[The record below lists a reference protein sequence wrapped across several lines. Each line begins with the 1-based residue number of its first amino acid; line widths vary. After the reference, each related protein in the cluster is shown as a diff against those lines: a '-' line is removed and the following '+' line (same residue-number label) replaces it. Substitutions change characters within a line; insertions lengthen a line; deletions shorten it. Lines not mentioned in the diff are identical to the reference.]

1 MPRRRK
7 SAPRASG
14 ASPRAPGPREHT
26 YQLDQV
32 GTGLQEG
39 LEELHGL
46 LAAPLTDAAGQGTTP
61 VVVTGPIGTT
71 ALGRTWYRFV
81 ETTHGRLVSGRS
93 YLRAGAVQSL
103 QVHRGIITAEVQ
115 GTRRY
120 GVKIAIA
127 LPAGPQLTELRA
139 RLGAGLTLRGAAL
152 HEVILGPLAALLP
165 APRHIV
171 PFCQCLDS
179 APFCKHVCAALYG
192 IGVRLDSEPEL
203 LLVLRGLAAEE
214 PSAAARPTLTPLAP
228 EKLLHGDLGA
238 LFGIELLAS
247 PAADPPAATAS
258 STPPSTS
265 SSTTSSIPPSTS
277 SSIPPS
283 TTSSIPPST
292 ASSTPPSTPSPASS
306 PTPSSTSESPNAAP
320 ALIPDPEVVLDAAAE
335 FVLDAELSRGPAEIR
350 RDYLRELGIPTPTI
364 DAWLR
369 EGVLRRTGRH
379 GVYERTPE
387 AVRRI
392 AAHLA
397 T

>member
-7 SAPRASG
+7 NAPRASG
-14 ASPRAPGPREHT
+14 APPRAHDPRIREPT
-26 YQLDQV
+26 YQLDPV

-46 LAAPLTDAAGQGTTP
+46 LAAPLTDAAGQGTAP
-61 VVVTGPIGTT
+61 VVVTGPIGTS
-71 ALGRTWYRFV
+71 ALGRAWYRFV

-93 YLRAGAVQSL
+93 YLRSGAVLSL

-152 HEVILGPLAALLP
+152 HEVILGPLPALLP

-171 PFCQCLDS
+171 PFCQCMDS

-203 LLVLRGLAAEE
+203 LLVLRGLAPEE
-214 PSAAARPTLTPLAP
+214 PSAATRPTLTPLAP

-247 PAADPPAATAS
+247 PAADPPT
-258 STPPSTS
+258 STPT
-265 SSTTSSIPPSTS
+265 
-277 SSIPPS
+277 
-283 TTSSIPPST
+283 
-292 ASSTPPSTPSPASS
+292 PASS
-306 PTPSSTSESPNAAP
+306 SPSSPSSPTSSPSSATPEPAPGPASSLPDPAP
-320 ALIPDPEVVLDAAAE
+320 ALLPDPEVVLDAAAE